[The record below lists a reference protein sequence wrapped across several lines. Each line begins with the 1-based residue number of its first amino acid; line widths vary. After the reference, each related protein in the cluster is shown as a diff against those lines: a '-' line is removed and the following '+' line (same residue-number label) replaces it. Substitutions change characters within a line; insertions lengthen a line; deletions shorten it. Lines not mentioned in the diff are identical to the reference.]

1 MATVNKPAEV
11 RYDSQADVLYLLAGE
26 GEVAKSV
33 ELAPGITLEY
43 DDGGEVVGVEVL
55 RASRVLG
62 EKVVASLHAKQ
73 AGVIG

>member
-1 MATVNKPAEV
+1 M
-11 RYDSQADVLYLLAGE
+11 
-26 GEVAKSV
+26 

-43 DDGGEVVGVEVL
+43 GDSGDVVGIEVL